1 LAYLSSVRQAYTLA
15 PLSMGQRGATSAGE
29 PTFELCSSMTTF
41 AADKSV
47 GARHDRIAVGGKSWP
62 LLCLCAV
69 TCLFLLS
76 RAYALDLNQ
85 PATSYTRTT
94 FTVEDGL
101 SSNVVN
107 AILQTRNGFLW
118 IGTDAGLNRFDGRHF
133 TPIYFRGPQATPQ
146 GVVTSLAEGPDGDL
160 WIGTSA
166 GLVRIPRLALDQF
179 DRSLSVFYHPGAGI
193 SDEITWL
200 RFSRDGVLWVGT
212 GAGLYRFVENR
223 LETVIPNAPISR
235 IEESIDGHLLVV
247 SDQGFIELDG
257 TRVVQQ
263 SGIVGSTRHSI
274 QIGSFNVFQDRKGA
288 TWFCTTAD
296 LARGVNG
303 SIEEFQ
309 PYGIGRGP
317 GFHGVFED
325 AQGNLWVMPSTGMLK
340 LDPIFQHPQGAD
352 WLCAT
357 AGLAWF
363 RKLARGVNGSID
375 KFQPYGIGRGRGFHR
390 VFEDAQGNLWVM
402 PSTGIFRV
410 SGAKLE
416 PMVHTVP
423 DVRAA
428 RADRDGNL
436 WIGTN
441 GEGLM
446 RFKDHPIRMFTKA
459 DGLPN
464 NIPMTVLSK
473 RDGTLWVGNNCNGL
487 SVFNGQRFKTY
498 DERDGLSNS
507 CVWALAEGQSG
518 ELWVGTW
525 GGGLFR
531 FANGQF
537 VQFTK
542 RQGLAGDVVRA
553 IIVAHDGS
561 LWLAT
566 DGGLSHMVNGEFHNY
581 TTADGLSSNR
591 VVSVH
596 QDRHGT
602 IWVGTSRG
610 INRMTGDRFASVLS
624 QHEIFDPRYIS
635 FAEDSSSELY
645 AISAPK
651 GLDRIEGNRLVEVTH
666 DLDLLSMASS
676 PGGQLWFTGGN
687 GIFRFSAAALGQN
700 QGGEE
705 PPLDYAWFGT
715 ADGMLSTQCSIG
727 APNMALAPDGK
738 LWVATVKGLAMLD
751 LQHLSSDTGKP
762 PIFVEEVTVGRTRRP
777 AGRELVLPPGTHH
790 VELHFDSIELSSP
803 EKIRFQYRM
812 DDVDPVWLEA
822 DNSLTA
828 IYTNIPIGTHAFKI
842 RASNSDGVWDRSG
855 ISFAVTQKP
864 YFYQTWWFRL
874 SCVAA
879 FVAVLWA
886 LYQLRLGQVTAQV
899 RQRMEGRFEERE
911 RIARELHDTLL
922 QGFQGITLRMYGV
935 TKNMPTHDPLRKMVD
950 EVLDR
955 ADQVIREARQGVRN
969 LRRRTSHENELSDR
983 LAKHGE
989 ELAKDHAASFTLGI
1003 VGSPK
1008 VLESTV
1014 QDEALRIVNEALTN
1028 AFQHASASTIEAEVT
1043 YDSSALRVRV
1053 RDDGVGID
1061 KGVLTNGQPGH
1072 WGLTGMRERAQAI
1085 RAELNIWSREL
1096 AGTEVELVIPA
1107 SIAYPKEQRK
1117 TN

>member
-1 LAYLSSVRQAYTLA
+1 
-15 PLSMGQRGATSAGE
+15 MGAQ
-29 PTFELCSSMTTF
+29 
-41 AADKSV
+41 
-47 GARHDRIAVGGKSWP
+47 HNRIAFGVKSWP

-69 TCLFLLS
+69 TSLFLLS
-76 RAYALDLNQ
+76 RAYALDPNQ
-85 PATSYTRTT
+85 PATSYIRTT

-107 AILQTRNGFLW
+107 AIFQTRNGFLW

-146 GVVTSLAEGPDGDL
+146 GIVTSLAEGPDGDL

-166 GLVRIPRLALDQF
+166 GLVRIPRVALDPF

-212 GAGLYRFVENR
+212 GAGLYRFVDNR
-223 LETVIPNAPISR
+223 LETVIPNSRISR

-247 SDQGFIELDG
+247 SDEGFIELDG
-257 TRVVQQ
+257 TRVVRHPGLSDQL
-263 SGIVGSTRHSI
+263 GIDPDRFF
-274 QIGSFNVFQDRKGA
+274 QVFQDREGA
-288 TWFCTTAD
+288 VWFCTTAD

-303 SIEEFQ
+303 SIEKLQ
-309 PYGIGRGP
+309 PYGIGRGGH

-325 AQGNLWVMPSTGMLK
+325 AQGNLWVMPSTGIFQLE
-340 LDPIFQHPQGAD
+340 PIFQDRKGAA
-352 WLCAT
+352 WLCTT

-363 RKLARGVNGSID
+363 RKLARGVGGPIE
-375 KFQPYGIGRGRGFHR
+375 KLQPYGIGRGHGFHR

-402 PSTGIFRV
+402 PSNGVFRV
-410 SGAKLE
+410 SGTKLE
-416 PMVHTVP
+416 PMVLTVP
-423 DVRAA
+423 GVRAA
-428 RADRDGNL
+428 RVDRDGNL

-446 RFKDHPIRMFTKA
+446 RFKDRPIRVFTKA

-473 RDGTLWVGNNCNGL
+473 RDGTVWVGNNCNGL
-487 SVFNGQRFKTY
+487 SVFDGQRFKTY

-507 CVWALAEGQSG
+507 CVWSLAEGKRG

-531 FANGQF
+531 FANGHF
-537 VQFTK
+537 VQFAK
-542 RQGLAGDVVRA
+542 RQGLPGDVVRA
-553 IIVAHDGS
+553 ITVAQDGS

-566 DGGLSHMVNGEFHNY
+566 DSGLSHMVDGKFHNY
-581 TTADGLSSNR
+581 TTADGLSSDR

-602 IWVGTSRG
+602 IWVATSRG

-635 FAEDSSSELY
+635 LAEDPSGQLY
-645 AISAPK
+645 ALSAPK
-651 GLDRIEGNRLVEVTH
+651 GIDRIEGNRLVEVSH

-676 PGGQLWFTGGN
+676 PSGELWFTGGN
-687 GIFRFSAAALGQN
+687 GIFRFSAAAFGQN
-700 QGGEE
+700 QRAEA

-715 ADGMLSTQCSIG
+715 ADGMASTQCSIG
-727 APNMALAPDGK
+727 APNMALGADGK
-738 LWVATVKGLAMLD
+738 LWVATVKGLVMLD
-751 LQHLSSDTGKP
+751 LPHLSFDSSKP
-762 PIFVEEVTVGRTRRP
+762 AVFLEDVTVGRVRQP
-777 AGRELVLPPGTHH
+777 AGRELVLPAGTHH
-790 VELHFDSIELSSP
+790 VELRFDSISLASA

-812 DDVDPVWLEA
+812 DDVDPVWLDA

-828 IYTNIPIGTHAFKI
+828 VYTNIPIGTHAFKV
-842 RASNSDGVWDRSG
+842 RASNDDGVWDRGG

-864 YFYQTWWFRL
+864 YLYQTLWFRL

-879 FVAVLWA
+879 FVAALWA

-899 RQRMEGRFEERE
+899 RQRLEGRFEERE

-922 QGFQGITLRMYGV
+922 QGFQGITLRMQGV
-935 TKNMPTHDPLRKMVD
+935 AKNMLIEDHPRKMME

-955 ADQVIREARQGVRN
+955 ADEVLREARQRVRN
-969 LRRRTSHENELSDR
+969 LRRRATHENELPER
-983 LAKHGE
+983 LRKCGE
-989 ELAKDHAASFTLGI
+989 GLSQDHAASFSLAI
-1003 VGSPK
+1003 VGTPK
-1008 VLESTV
+1008 VLEPSV
-1014 QDEALRIVNEALTN
+1014 EDEAYRIAGEALTN
-1028 AFQHASASTIEAEVT
+1028 AFRHASASRIEAEVT
-1043 YDSSALRVRV
+1043 YDSSALRIRV
-1053 RDDGVGID
+1053 RDDGAGID
-1061 KGVLTNGQPGH
+1061 KAVLSDGQTGH
-1072 WGLTGMRERAQAI
+1072 WGLAGMRERAKAI
-1085 RAELNIWSREL
+1085 RAEINIWSAMA

-1107 SIAYPKEQRK
+1107 SIAYPRGQ
-1117 TN
+1117 TIAT